1 MSMLNLDDEALL
13 SEMMLFPNIPNEYIA
28 KYLDLWL
35 KTIDDFQRMGLDVAK
50 TNIYIRTC
58 LKTLTASILHLLPEQ
73 FFENILRKFLFHI
86 DIIVFAE
93 ARRITILYILT
104 EDKENTQHALK
115 NSLMSCITQTADSDQ
130 LEKLCVYQVNKKM
143 HFFIKDFVAS
153 YKLCFNTI
161 NPQIIDNMQMI
172 YSSVFSPKQDVLL
185 AISVCKKVARMQ
197 VIFKQGILAEFWPEN
212 RSTVA
217 RINRHFLVAIN
228 FIYG

>member
-104 EDKENTQHALK
+104 EDKEKHATRFK
-115 NSLMSCITQTADSDQ
+115 EFA
-130 LEKLCVYQVNKKM
+130 
-143 HFFIKDFVAS
+143 
-153 YKLCFNTI
+153 
-161 NPQIIDNMQMI
+161 
-172 YSSVFSPKQDVLL
+172 DVLHN
-185 AISVCKKVARMQ
+185 AD
-197 VIFKQGILAEFWPEN
+197 G
-212 RSTVA
+212 
-217 RINRHFLVAIN
+217 
-228 FIYG
+228 